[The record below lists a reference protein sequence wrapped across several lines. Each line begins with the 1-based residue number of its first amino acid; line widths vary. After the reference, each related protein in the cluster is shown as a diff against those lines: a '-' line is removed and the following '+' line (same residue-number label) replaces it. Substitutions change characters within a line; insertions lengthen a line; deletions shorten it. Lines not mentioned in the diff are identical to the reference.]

1 MEFLKAFCIAFS
13 IYSKVP
19 VPQFKWEEKDMR
31 YHLIFFPFVGA
42 LIGGLMYLW
51 NYICYCFDIGIIT
64 YTCIGVA
71 IPLIVT
77 GGFHIDGFMDT
88 MDALKS
94 YKSREEK
101 LEIMKD
107 AHVGAFSVI
116 MLAVWGLVF
125 TGAYSYIGYK
135 EYFMY
140 EIYGTF
146 VCIFALSRILSAIL
160 VLSLK
165 GAKDDGMLHTFSD
178 SAMSKKNFVKMILY
192 VELII
197 CLGFMFFSNIYLSI
211 VVVVS
216 AALFVLYYIWKT
228 RKEFGGITGDT
239 AGYFVVCLEI
249 ILTVVIAVYGF
260 ILSAVTV
267 GIG

>member
-1 MEFLKAFCIAFS
+1 MEFIKAFCIAFS

-31 YHLIFFPFVGA
+31 YHLIFFPLVGA
-42 LIGGLMYLW
+42 LIGGLLSLW

-77 GGFHIDGFMDT
+77 GGFHVDGFMDT

-107 AHVGAFSVI
+107 AHIGAFSVI
-116 MLAVWGLVF
+116 MLAVWGLIF
-125 TGAYSYIGYK
+125 IGAFSYIGC
-135 EYFMY
+135 EAYFMY
-140 EIYGTF
+140 EIYGVF
-146 VCIFALSRILSAIL
+146 ICIFVLSRTLSAIL

-178 SAMSKKNFVKMILY
+178 SATSKKNFVKTILY

-216 AALFVLYYIWKT
+216 AALFVIYYIWKT

-239 AGYFVVCLEI
+239 VGYFVVCLEI

>member
-1 MEFLKAFCIAFS
+1 MEFIKAFCIAFS

-42 LIGGLMYLW
+42 LIGGFMYLW
-51 NYICYCFDIGIIT
+51 NYICCVFDIGIIT

-71 IPLIVT
+71 IPLIIT
-77 GGFHIDGFMDT
+77 GGFHVDGFMDT

-107 AHVGAFSVI
+107 AHIGAFSVI
-116 MLAVWGLVF
+116 MLAAWGLVF
-125 TGAYSYIGYK
+125 MGAYSYIGSYD
-135 EYFMY
+135 YFMY
-140 EIYGTF
+140 EIYGVF
-146 VCIFALSRILSAIL
+146 ACVFALARILSAIL

-165 GAKDDGMLHTFSD
+165 GAKCDGMLHTFSD
-178 SAMSKKNFVKMILY
+178 SAASKKGFVKTMLF

-197 CLGFMFFSNIYLSI
+197 CMGFMFYANVYLSI
-211 VVVVS
+211 VVVVT
-216 AALFVLYYIWKT
+216 ATLYVLYYIWKT

-239 AGYFVVCLEI
+239 AGYFVVCLEV

-260 ILSAVTV
+260 VLSIVTV